1 MSSYSS
7 TYPSVSP
14 SYQIDFSNGGRIP
27 PNATFSRSDSP
38 IDASKAAA
46 SAVHFWS
53 NEKHLSSENLLPYS
67 NNLSSADWTKSRLTV
82 DSVNNTAPDGGTDA
96 SLLLETADTGTHT
109 FYDSFNCV
117 SGQNYS
123 FIFYAKPNGRTKL
136 LFRPQ
141 ATGIIASLV
150 FDLSGSGTV
159 TLSSGSTVSHSI
171 TQVGDYYKCQ
181 ATVTATATGAGYT
194 QVYLDNGSTTSYAGD
209 VTKGVIF
216 WGHQIS
222 STSETVLNE
231 TSGQIARSYAPT
243 LKSVATAGAARF
255 EYDPTDGQSEG
266 ILIEGQSTNL
276 NTYSKNGTNSSGVYQ
291 YSTSYVVATP
301 NAAVAPDGTLSATL
315 LTSTDAGSAT
325 VHSSYANL
333 TGIAGSTAHTMSV
346 FAKAAGHDT
355 LVIHAGATYGA
366 FGANIYGTF
375 TLTGSG
381 TAAASGGTA
390 TAQIESCGNGWFRC
404 SLTETTASSPTG
416 MRLYYYVD
424 ASSTYQGDDYS
435 GLLLWGFQTEA
446 QSAPSSWVD
455 TGNIGYTATR
465 AADSLSVATADIGY
479 TGGPFTVVSETS
491 DGLGSYPKAF
501 ALTDGTLS
509 NRVTVH
515 RESASATTS
524 VDWTVA
530 SVRDGSL
537 DVFQAIPSSASA
549 GKVALSYS
557 TNDVSFCA
565 SGGTVTTDSSA
576 AIPSG
581 LTTIYVGANYAGG
594 QQLNGHVKR
603 IAIFGEALSDQNL
616 ISLTS

>member
-1 MSSYSS
+1 MSNFSS

-14 SYQIDFSNGGRIP
+14 TYQIDFSNGGRIP
-27 PNATFSRSDSP
+27 PNATFSRNDSP
-38 IDASKAAA
+38 IDTDNAAA

-82 DSVNNTAPDGGTDA
+82 DSVNNTAPDGGSDA

-243 LKSVATAGAARF
+243 LKSVSTAGQPRF
-255 EYDPTDGQSEG
+255 EYDPTDGQSMG
-266 ILIEGQSTNL
+266 CLIEGQAQNL
-276 NTYSKNGTNSSGVYQ
+276 IARSDSIDNAYWTKSNCTV
-291 YSTSYVVATP
+291 TAA
-301 NAAVAPDGTLSATL
+301 AAVGVTGALNACLITESEEVSPATNVHSVYSSSFGLSSATSCTLS
-315 LTSTDAGSAT
+315 
-325 VHSSYANL
+325 VYC
-333 TGIAGSTAHTMSV
+333 
-346 FAKAAGHDT
+346 KAAGVNRVQLLST
-355 LVIHAGATYGA
+355 VGGSSRNVNFNIANGTVISESSATGAVEAVGDGVYRISITY
-366 FGANIYGTF
+366 
-375 TLTGSG
+375 
-381 TAAASGGTA
+381 TASATTNGRVYLILLNDSDASDYT
-390 TAQIESCGNGWFRC
+390 GNGYNSVITSGFQFEQN
-404 SLTETTASSPTG
+404 SFASSLITS
-416 MRLYYYVD
+416 D
-424 ASSTYQGDDYS
+424 S
-435 GLLLWGFQTEA
+435 GSQT
-446 QSAPSSWVD
+446 
-455 TGNIGYTATR
+455 TR
-465 AADSLSVATADIGY
+465 AADSLSVATADIGL
-479 TGGPFTVVSETS
+479 TGGPFTVVSETE
-491 DGLGSYPKAF
+491 GGVGNYPMAF
-501 ALTDGTLS
+501 SLS
-509 NRVTVH
+509 NETYENRVYVY
-515 RESASATTS
+515 RNSSSADTTT
-524 VDWTVA
+524 DWGLDAVADGASVA
-530 SVRDGSL
+530 STIVT
-537 DVFQAIPSSASA
+537 SSAAA
-549 GKVALSYS
+549 GKLAVSYN
-557 TNDVSFCA
+557 TNSVSVCA
-565 SGGTVTTDSSA
+565 SGGAVITDTAAPLLPAVTE
-576 AIPSG
+576 
-581 LTTIYVGANYAGG
+581 LQVGAQFNGTFP
-594 QQLNGHVKR
+594 LNGHCKR
-603 IAIFGEALSDQNL
+603 IALYSEALSDTNL
-616 ISLTS
+616 QALTS